1 MPLIKTSG
9 IILNSRPMGEYDRI
23 VEIFTEDLGRID
35 GIAKGARSFKNRFG
49 GSLEP
54 FTHCS
59 LGLFRKRYGSLYRIE
74 SADIIN
80 SFSLVREDLTLLLNS
95 SRMVDVL
102 RKLTPLE
109 DPNKA
114 IFNLLQKSFSR
125 IVAGE
130 LIDNVLFYYQI
141 QILHISGFGLRFDG
155 CVKCSREVKNSRR
168 TISIA
173 EGGLVCPSCLGRV
186 GGGGI
191 LASGGAIAVMCRWQ
205 SLVTSHINRFRLAD
219 SMKSEIKGILDL
231 YIGHVTG
238 KKVLDIGRY
247 VNSK

>member
-1 MPLIKTSG
+1 
-9 IILNSRPMGEYDRI
+9 MGEYDRI
-23 VEIFTEDLGRID
+23 VEIFTEDQGRID

-54 FTHCS
+54 FTHCR
-59 LGLFRKRYGSLYRIE
+59 LGLFRKRCGSLYRIE

-114 IFNLLQKSFSR
+114 IFNLLHKSLSR
-125 IVAGE
+125 VVAGE

-173 EGGLVCPSCLGRV
+173 EGGLVCPLCLGKM

-191 LASGGAIAVMCRWQ
+191 PASGGAIAVMRRWQ
-205 SLVTSHINRFRLAD
+205 SMVTSHINRFRLAD
-219 SMKSEIKGILDL
+219 SMKKEIKCILDL

-238 KKVLDIGRY
+238 KKMIDIGKY
-247 VNSK
+247 VRQ

>member
-1 MPLIKTSG
+1 
-9 IILNSRPMGEYDRI
+9 
-23 VEIFTEDLGRID
+23 
-35 GIAKGARSFKNRFG
+35 
-49 GSLEP
+49 
-54 FTHCS
+54 
-59 LGLFRKRYGSLYRIE
+59 
-74 SADIIN
+74 
-80 SFSLVREDLTLLLNS
+80 
-95 SRMVDVL
+95 MVDVL

-130 LIDNVLFYYQI
+130 LIDNVLFITRFRYC
-141 QILHISGFGLRFDG
+141 ISGFGLRVDG
-155 CVKCSREVKNSRR
+155 CVKCSKEVKNSRR

-173 EGGLVCPSCLGRV
+173 EGGLVCPSCLGKV

-231 YIGHVTG
+231 YIIHVTG
-238 KKVLDIGRY
+238 KKLIDIGRY
-247 VNSK
+247 VNNK